1 VRLLFDQN
9 LAPRLVRDLAD
20 LFPDSVHVREVGL
33 ASANDSAVWAYAA
46 TNQLTIVSKDSDFRQ
61 RSFLFGAP
69 PRVIWVRIG
78 NARTAD
84 VAAAIR
90 ASRERIL
97 AFESDPE
104 GALLVVS

>member
-1 VRLLFDQN
+1 MKLLFDQN

-20 LFPDSVHVREVGL
+20 IFPDSVHVRDVGL
-33 ASANDSAVWAYAA
+33 SATSDSDVWAYASA
-46 TNQLTIVSKDSDFRQ
+46 NQLTIVSKDSDFRQ
-61 RSFLFGAP
+61 RSFLFGSP
-69 PRVIWVRIG
+69 PKVIWVRLG

-90 ASRERIL
+90 ANRARIL